1 MTEYPKYHSITAAVK
16 AQARQARR
24 DAKAATH
31 AARAPKAPQY
41 SPNLV
46 NIRSN
51 TLARILAKYRT
62 RGIKFSSSSLQICR
76 RRAQHNADFVGVSVS
91 THGNKKHAKLGNVFF
106 CNNAIHCPHCAE
118 KREAKTRDY
127 LNNCVSPAAKAKR
140 LSTGLFTITCRHSAA
155 TDPNDLHAYKPLA
168 NAFYTALSHF
178 HSNAFRVFDALGGG
192 YITSVEAPMGAN
204 GLHIHA
210 HDVLFFDASLPKA
223 ERYKHIAALKKL
235 AMAALKRAGLQ
246 VSASCIDFKE
256 DFDIGYIAKSGT
268 NEIQAT
274 DNAETIRRKRAD
286 YELTR
291 KKTNHGHSNNREF
304 VEYLADAKHDQAAEI
319 EAVRHLLAM
328 GGRDRWIVSRRLTK
342 MLNIP
347 SLSEYDAKHGKADT
361 EPKKMVAEIH
371 PEAFNIANELINQR
385 PAIALILRAAKNEEA
400 RPGSVGQMVDALV
413 NTTMR
418 AHEARITA
426 KIQRCTEA
434 KIEALQAVPRHASIT
449 RTFITAVV
457 ARGQKETIA
466 AIKDYRASVTQRLR
480 PVAEIKAEREMR
492 AQAEQAA
499 KQARV
504 EWLASLTP
512 SELAMHKRMQAGRGL
527 ELDFA
532 A

>member
-1 MTEYPKYHSITAAVK
+1 MSELKYSSIAAAVK

-24 DAKAATH
+24 DAKAAAN
-31 AARAPKAPQY
+31 AARAPKAPAY
-41 SPNLV
+41 KPNIV
-46 NIRSN
+46 NFRSD

-91 THGNKKHAKLGNVFF
+91 THGNKKKAKLGNVFF

-118 KREAKTRDY
+118 KREAKTLDY
-127 LNNCVSPAAKAKR
+127 LNNCVSPAAKSKR

-155 TDPNDLHAYKPLA
+155 TNADDLHAYKPLA
-168 NAFYTALSHF
+168 DAFYTALSHF

-192 YITSVEAPMGAN
+192 YISGVEAPMGAN
-204 GLHIHA
+204 GLHIHS
-210 HDVLFFDASLPKA
+210 HESIFFDASLPTAELEILIEALKA
-223 ERYKHIAALKKL
+223 KAIAAF
-235 AMAALKRAGLQ
+235 KRAGLH
-246 VSASCIDFKE
+246 VSASCIDFQK
-256 DFDIGYIAKSGT
+256 DFDLGYIAKSGT
-268 NEIQAT
+268 NEIQAS

-304 VEYLADAKHDQAAEI
+304 VEYLDDVRSGDQAAET

-342 MLNIP
+342 LLKIP
-347 SLSEYDAKHGKADT
+347 ALSEYEAKHGEADT

-371 PEAFNIANELINQR
+371 PEAFNLANERINQR

-418 AHEARITA
+418 AHEARIVA
-426 KIQRCTEA
+426 KIQRCIDA
-434 KIEALQAVPRHASIT
+434 KIEALQAVPRNASIT
-449 RTFITAVV
+449 RTFITSVV
-457 ARGQKETIA
+457 ARGQKETVA

-499 KQARV
+499 KQARI
-504 EWLASLTP
+504 EWLASRTP